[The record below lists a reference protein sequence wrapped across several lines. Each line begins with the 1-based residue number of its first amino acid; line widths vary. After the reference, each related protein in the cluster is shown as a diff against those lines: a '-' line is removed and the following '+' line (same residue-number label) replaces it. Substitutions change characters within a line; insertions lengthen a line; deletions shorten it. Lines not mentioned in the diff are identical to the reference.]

1 MEEEIILTKENFP
14 SVYAW
19 KLKELMKLGKTKEE
33 AEEYLNNN
41 PIKLSILCIDDDGVL
56 GIELSYLE
64 GSIVPFY
71 SPYTG
76 KQHHYWN

>member
-1 MEEEIILTKENFP
+1 MLGN
-14 SVYAW
+14 
-19 KLKELMKLGKTKEE
+19 LLMKLGKTKEE

-56 GIELSYLE
+56 GIESSYLE

>member
-1 MEEEIILTKENFP
+1 MEEEIILTRENFP

-56 GIELSYLE
+56 GIESGYLE